1 MKRTTWKK
9 RLTGFILSVAMF
21 ATGMGGAATK
31 VEAAPA
37 TDLQLAAKSAILLE
51 ASTGKI
57 LYSMNP
63 DAPLPPASMSKMMA
77 EYLVLEA
84 VKEKKSVGMR
94 RYLLVNMPSMWQES
108 RIPLECT

>member
-63 DAPLPPASMSKMMA
+63 DALC
-77 EYLVLEA
+77 
-84 VKEKKSVGMR
+84 
-94 RYLLVNMPSMWQES
+94 LL
-108 RIPLECT
+108 LA